1 MKKTTQFF
9 TRRTALYVL
18 LGGAAIPLVSSAL
31 IPGPAPTR
39 LDGSFLQI
47 WKDDLKLSQTQWA
60 EKVATLRALQ
70 CRDVVLQWT
79 SFGEEYRMSD
89 ESVLTFMDLAY
100 AAGLSVTVGLPYDH
114 RYWKVLMGQEQIGL
128 AAFMSEMAEA
138 GARFISNTPYSSHP
152 AFAGWYVPYEI
163 DQYSWRK
170 SEDRTHLKN
179 YLLRLRD
186 TLGTKGAPLSI
197 STFFSQ
203 LEGAGYLTDVW
214 SDVLDAGAIRLMVQD
229 GVGVYGMVNYERL
242 APLFALLKQR
252 NAAFDLV
259 LEVFTQLP
267 GAGPE
272 DLRLVPAEFERVQ
285 AQLEAAARI
294 APARILA
301 FAVYP
306 YMAGADPKAKALGA
320 AYERGVLSQSNTI
333 SFAGRALDKLRNI

>member
-9 TRRTALYVL
+9 TRRTALYAL
-18 LGGAAIPLVSSAL
+18 LCGATIPLVASAL
-31 IPGPAPTR
+31 ILRRAQSR

-60 EKVATLRALQ
+60 ERIATLRALE
-70 CRDVVLQWT
+70 CEDVVLQWT
-79 SFGEEYRMSD
+79 SFGDEYRMSD
-89 ESVLTFMDLAY
+89 ESVLAFMDLAF
-100 AAGLSVTVGLPYDH
+100 AAGLRVTVGLPYDH
-114 RYWKVLMGQEQIGL
+114 RYWKVLMGQEQITL
-128 AAFMSEMAEA
+128 AAFMTEMAEA

-163 DQYSWRK
+163 DQYSWRRP
-170 SEDRTHLKN
+170 EDRAHLKS

-214 SDVLDAGAIRLMVQD
+214 ADVLDAGLVRLMVQD

-242 APLFALLKQR
+242 APLFTLLQQR
-252 NAAFDLV
+252 KAPFDLV

-267 GAGPE
+267 AEQPG
-272 DLRLVPAEFERVQ
+272 DLRLVPANFERVQ
-285 AQLEAAARI
+285 AQLEAAGRI
-294 APARILA
+294 GPTRILA

-306 YMAGADPKAKALGA
+306 YMAGTDPKAQALGA
-320 AYERGVLSQSNTI
+320 AYKQAVLS
-333 SFAGRALDKLRNI
+333 